1 MVEATK
7 SKFSGLP
14 WAILS
19 APHARVFG
27 RVRAWR
33 LDLWIA
39 VGAFLRI
46 VNIPGGQR
54 ATVPHDKVSK
64 QGLDLVAVYDDDGL
78 AALCVGESKAS
89 NSHAASHLNSAIRL
103 FRGIDS
109 GLLPVGD
116 QRRQSEGPRVIG
128 S

>member
-1 MVEATK
+1 MALRETPNASAILSYK
-7 SKFSGLP
+7 KQISGLP

-39 VGAFLRI
+39 VGASGNLRV

-54 ATVPHDKVSK
+54 AVVMEE
-64 QGLDLVAVYDDDGL
+64 AI
-78 AALCVGESKAS
+78 AALAG
-89 NSHAASHLNSAIRL
+89 RL
-103 FRGIDS
+103 TSWD
-109 GLLPVGD
+109 
-116 QRRQSEGPRVIG
+116 
-128 S
+128 